1 MFRVSDDRALVQT
14 VDFFTPIVDEAYD
27 WGRIA
32 AANALSDVYAMGGQ
46 PVTALQLVSWP
57 RDDLPFELLGE
68 VIRGGA
74 DVMAGAGTVIVG
86 GHSIDDKEPK
96 YGFAVT
102 GMVDPAQMT
111 TNATASFGDVLIL
124 TKPLGMGVAATA
136 LKRQVATDELRDTAV
151 EIMTTLNAGA
161 AQAMVDAGVRCA
173 TDVTGYGLLGHLRE
187 IVQASGVSA
196 RINAEAV
203 PVLDGIAELVDDGVY
218 PGGSKRN
225 LESVGSIVD
234 SSVGETTLKILADAQ
249 TSGGLLMAVDPD
261 SVKAVVAGLAGKAP
275 VAAVI
280 GEIVAVS
287 GEPGISVA

>member
-57 RDDLPFELLGE
+57 RDDLPLELLGE

-74 DVMAGAGTVIVG
+74 DVMADADTVIVG

-111 TNATASFGDVLIL
+111 TNATAYVGDVLIL

-136 LKRQVATDELRDTAV
+136 LKRQVASDELRDTAV

-161 AQAMVDAGVRCA
+161 AQVMVESGSA
-173 TDVTGYGLLGHLRE
+173 LRHRRH
-187 IVQASGVSA
+187 
-196 RINAEAV
+196 RIR
-203 PVLDGIAELVDDGVY
+203 LVG
-218 PGGSKRN
+218 
-225 LESVGSIVD
+225 
-234 SSVGETTLKILADAQ
+234 
-249 TSGGLLMAVDPD
+249 
-261 SVKAVVAGLAGKAP
+261 AP
-275 VAAVI
+275 T
-280 GEIVAVS
+280 
-287 GEPGISVA
+287 

>member
-1 MFRVSDDRALVQT
+1 M
-14 VDFFTPIVDEAYD
+14 
-27 WGRIA
+27 
-32 AANALSDVYAMGGQ
+32 
-46 PVTALQLVSWP
+46 
-57 RDDLPFELLGE
+57 
-68 VIRGGA
+68 
-74 DVMAGAGTVIVG
+74 
-86 GHSIDDKEPK
+86 
-96 YGFAVT
+96 
-102 GMVDPAQMT
+102 
-111 TNATASFGDVLIL
+111 
-124 TKPLGMGVAATA
+124 
-136 LKRQVATDELRDTAV
+136 
-151 EIMTTLNAGA
+151 
-161 AQAMVDAGVRCA
+161 RCA

-187 IVQASGVSA
+187 VVQASGVSA

-203 PVLDGIAELVDDGVY
+203 PVLDGIAELIDDGVF